1 MNDSPQHTNPP
12 DHEIR
17 RILQTYK
24 KVAVVGLSS
33 NPSRTSHCVARYL
46 QGQGFKIIPVNPKE
60 TEILG
65 EKAYPD
71 LNSIPEKFEIV
82 DIFRRPE
89 HVPAIVDQAIKAGAK
104 VIWMQEGVVNR
115 DAAIKA
121 SESGLTV
128 VMDRCMWK
136 ECRILCE

>member
-1 MNDSPQHTNPP
+1 MNDLRQYTNPP
-12 DHEIR
+12 DEDIR

-33 NPSRTSHCVARYL
+33 NPGRASHGVARYL
-46 QGQGFKIIPVNPKE
+46 QGQGFKIVPVNPKE

-71 LNSIPEKFEIV
+71 LNSIPERFEIV
-82 DIFRRPE
+82 DIFRRSE
-89 HVPAIVDQAIKAGAK
+89 HVPAIVDQAIKTGAK
-104 VIWMQEGVVNR
+104 VVWMQEGVVNH

-128 VMDRCMWK
+128 VMDKCMLK
-136 ECRILCE
+136 QCRALC

>member
-1 MNDSPQHTNPP
+1 MNDSRQYTNPP
-12 DHEIR
+12 DDEIR
-17 RILQTYK
+17 RILQTYR

-33 NPSRTSHCVARYL
+33 NPGRASHGVARFL
-46 QGQGFKIIPVNPKE
+46 QGQGFKIIPVNPNE

-71 LNSIPEKFEIV
+71 LTSIPEELEIV
-82 DIFRRPE
+82 DIFRRSE
-89 HVPAIVDQAIKAGAK
+89 HVPAIVDEAIKVGAK
-104 VIWMQEGVVNR
+104 VIWMQEGVVNH

-128 VMDRCMWK
+128 VMDRCMLK
-136 ECRILCE
+136 ECRVLCE

>member
-1 MNDSPQHTNPP
+1 MNDSRQYTNPP
-12 DHEIR
+12 DEEIR

-33 NPSRTSHCVARYL
+33 NPGRPSHGVARYL

-71 LNSIPEKFEIV
+71 LTSIPEELEIV
-82 DIFRRPE
+82 DIFRRSE
-89 HVPAIVDQAIKAGAK
+89 HV
-104 VIWMQEGVVNR
+104 
-115 DAAIKA
+115 
-121 SESGLTV
+121 
-128 VMDRCMWK
+128 
-136 ECRILCE
+136 

>member
-1 MNDSPQHTNPP
+1 MNDSRQYTNPP
-12 DHEIR
+12 EDEIR
-17 RILQTYK
+17 RILQTYR

-33 NPSRTSHCVARYL
+33 NPGRASHGVARFL

-71 LNSIPEKFEIV
+71 LISIPEKFETV
-82 DIFRRPE
+82 DIFRKSE
-89 HVPAIVDQAIKAGAK
+89 HVPAIVDQAIKTGAK
-104 VIWMQEGVVNR
+104 VVWMQEGVVDHN
-115 DAAIKA
+115 AAIKA

-128 VMDRCMWK
+128 VMDKCMLK
-136 ECRILCE
+136 QCRVLC

>member
-1 MNDSPQHTNPP
+1 MNDSRQYTNPP
-12 DHEIR
+12 EDEIR
-17 RILQTYK
+17 RILQTYR

-33 NPSRTSHCVARYL
+33 NPARASHGVARFL

-60 TEILG
+60 TEVLG

-71 LNSIPEKFEIV
+71 LISIPERFEIV
-82 DIFRRPE
+82 DVFRKSE
-89 HVPAIVDQAIKAGAK
+89 HVPAIVDQAIKTSAK
-104 VIWMQEGVVNR
+104 VVWMQEGVVKH

-128 VMDRCMWK
+128 VMDRCMLK
-136 ECRILCE
+136 QCRALC